1 MDLSKLDPAA
11 KAYFD
16 SLTPA
21 MKESIMQTGTD
32 LCTKN
37 DLERYVQNSL
47 AGAPGV
53 TVQVQ

>member
-11 KAYFD
+11 RAYFD

-37 DLERYVQNSL
+37 DLERYVQNSIS
-47 AGAPGV
+47 GTPGV
-53 TVQVQ
+53 TIQTQ